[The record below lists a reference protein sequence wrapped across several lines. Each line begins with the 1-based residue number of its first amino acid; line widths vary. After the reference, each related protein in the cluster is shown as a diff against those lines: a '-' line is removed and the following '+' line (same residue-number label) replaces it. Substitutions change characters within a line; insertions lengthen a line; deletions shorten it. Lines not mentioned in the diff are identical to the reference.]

1 LSVQILNCGLS
12 NTFSV
17 KNALDSLGV
26 DSVLVDDSKKLNP
39 EDRIILPGVGAFG
52 DGMEELGSREF
63 IPILHE
69 AIALGTPVL
78 GICLGMQ
85 LLFESSC
92 EFGEHE
98 GLGVFPGK
106 VRKLPSDQEGVKL
119 PHMGWENLMPDKE
132 TSGSQA
138 FYFVHSYYCEA
149 LPDHVV
155 EKALFGSF
163 EFPATVARDNVMGFQ
178 FHPEK
183 SGVAGLN
190 RLKDFCTRG

>member
-1 LSVQILNCGLS
+1 MSVQILNCGLS

-17 KNALDSLGV
+17 KNALDSMGV
-26 DSVLVDDSKKLNP
+26 ASVLVDDSKKLNP

-52 DGMEELGSREF
+52 DGMKELRSREF
-63 IPILHE
+63 IPLLHE
-69 AIALGTPVL
+69 AIAKGTPLL

-92 EFGEHE
+92 EFGEHK

-106 VRKLPSDQEGVKL
+106 VRKLPSDQEGAKL
-119 PHMGWENLMPDKE
+119 PHMGWENLKVCE
-132 TSGSQA
+132 EGRSSEA

-149 LPDHVV
+149 LPDHIL

-163 EFPATVARDNVMGFQ
+163 EFPATVARENVTGFQ

-183 SGVAGLN
+183 SGLAGLN
-190 RLKDFCTRG
+190 RLKDFCTGG